1 MVLSLCGHHG
11 LLLNIFTCVALPS
24 NLPLYNWLKCSP
36 WIYSLNLVFQSP
48 APAHISSWE
57 SQDGA
62 HREVVGIIS
71 VCLILSCLP
80 QAGYCVFL
88 QASKTPFL
96 SQPTSSL
103 LRGLPWVQKPL
114 LSFSNLP
121 GVQVPTCFHSPS
133 VSPPIFVQPSYMEIP
148 LVLSGVWVLLPVF
161 SRYPSR
167 IDPFVDVFLK
177 YLWEEV
183 GSMSFYSATIL
194 ILPWVSSTYSAWRL
208 GCWVP
213 EFPQCRGDAV
223 GSLPASFTKSLEW
236 VGKSV
241 KHQSYFVF
249 Y

>member
-1 MVLSLCGHHG
+1 MSQAGANRVMAQ
-11 LLLNIFTCVALPS
+11 NICV
-24 NLPLYNWLKCSP
+24 
-36 WIYSLNLVFQSP
+36 V
-48 APAHISSWE
+48 
-57 SQDGA
+57 
-62 HREVVGIIS
+62 
-71 VCLILSCLP
+71 LILSCQPHTSFSVLLW
-80 QAGYCVFL
+80 ATK
-88 QASKTPFL
+88 APFL
-96 SQPTSSL
+96 FQPTSL
-103 LRGLPWVQKPL
+103 LVRGFPGVWELLFPFSFLLGGTGPNLLPL
-114 LSFSNLP
+114 LSLSLFFFLP
-121 GVQVPTCFHSPS
+121 F
-133 VSPPIFVQPSYMEIP
+133 ISYMEIP